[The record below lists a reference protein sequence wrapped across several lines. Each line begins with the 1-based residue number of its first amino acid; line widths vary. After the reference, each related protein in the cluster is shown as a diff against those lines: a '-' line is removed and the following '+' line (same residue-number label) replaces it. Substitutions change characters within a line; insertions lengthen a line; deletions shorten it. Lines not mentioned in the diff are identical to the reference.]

1 MTAEVGWAFHM
12 SKTSMPPLMVG
23 STRRYSGHLVLTIT
37 ELPGNLKDPFRRL
50 DTHQS
55 RTRKRPE
62 NSGRSTPA
70 ARATSLMVTG
80 VVDPSP
86 TPML

>member
-1 MTAEVGWAFHM
+1 MM
-12 SKTSMPPLMVG
+12 G

-50 DTHQS
+50 DL
-55 RTRKRPE
+55 TRPGRE
-62 NSGRSTPA
+62 NARETVDGTTPA